1 MLSRQESI
9 KKASQPDVEW
19 DLVVVGGGI
28 TGAGVLLEAARRG
41 LKVLLL
47 EQQDYAWGTSSRSSK
62 MVHGGLRYLAQGD
75 FSLTRDS
82 LQEREA
88 LITALP
94 GLVQRQGFF
103 YLLGPKAP
111 PRFAVKL
118 LLRAYDWLA
127 GIKNHHYFSSGNLSL
142 ELPGLSQAMHNGA
155 YYYTD
160 AVTDDS
166 RLVLRLLGEAQ
177 SLGAVCVNYCKVSE
191 LQLQDGKV
199 VGVVAADGIDKTPLT
214 IKAASVV
221 NATGAWADRLRKQV
235 NTEQRV
241 RPQRG
246 SHILVSPKKLRVT
259 GALTLMHP
267 ADGRYHFIYPWAG
280 KTVIGTT
287 DIDHS
292 ADLDIEASIT
302 ESELDYLLQSA
313 NVAFPAV
320 KLTRDDVISTWAGV
334 RPIISSD
341 KARDPSKE
349 RRDHAVWSD
358 RGLITVSGGKLTTFR
373 LIAEDV
379 LRAVADV
386 VSEPLAKRCLAQ
398 TNQPLVTPVTVTPMD
413 LLSQGGELA
422 VEYLSRYG
430 NRAAE
435 LVANCHRLQRTD
447 ELIPISD
454 TPFSFADCRWVLQH
468 EQVQHLDDLLLR
480 RTGLGLLLPRGGEA
494 AFEELKTLCREE
506 LGWGEDVWMAELSR
520 YLDIVDRFY
529 SLPAFT
535 VDGER
540 NPGTAASA

>member
-1 MLSRQESI
+1 MLSRRESI
-9 KKASQPDVEW
+9 KKASQPEAAW

-41 LKVLLL
+41 LKALLL

-82 LQEREA
+82 LQERES

-94 GLVQRQGFF
+94 DLVQRQGFF

-127 GIKNHHYFSSGNLSL
+127 GIKNHHFFSSGSLAL
-142 ELPGLSQAMHNGA
+142 ELPGLNRNCHKGA

-160 AVTDDS
+160 AITDDS
-166 RLVLRLLGEAQ
+166 RLVLRLLSEAEA
-177 SLGAVCVNYCKVSE
+177 LGAVCLNYCKVNE
-191 LQLQDGKV
+191 LQLRDGKV
-199 VGVVAADGIDKTPLT
+199 VGVLATDGIDKAPLEFS
-214 IKAASVV
+214 AAAVV
-221 NATGAWADRLRKQV
+221 NATGAWADRLRNQV
-235 NTEQRV
+235 NAEQRV

-246 SHILVSPKKLRVT
+246 SHILVSTKKLRVT

-267 ADGRYHFIYPWAG
+267 DDGRYHFIYPWAG

-292 ADLDIEASIT
+292 TDLDVEASIT
-302 ESELDYLLQSA
+302 EPELNYLLRSA
-313 NVAFPAV
+313 NLAFPSA
-320 KLTRDDVISTWAGV
+320 KLTREDVISTWAGV

-349 RRDHAVWSD
+349 RRDHAVWTD
-358 RGLITVSGGKLTTFR
+358 KGLITVSGGKLTTFR

-379 LRAVADV
+379 LSAVASV
-386 VSEPLAKRCLAQ
+386 VPEPLAKRCVAEPE
-398 TNQPLVTPVTVTPMD
+398 QPWIAPVSTTPMD

-422 VEYLSRYG
+422 VEYLGRYG
-430 NRAAE
+430 DRAAE
-435 LVANCHRLQRTD
+435 LVKNCHWNNRSD

-454 TPFSFADCRWVLQH
+454 TRFSFADCRWVLQH

-480 RTGLGLLLPRGGEA
+480 RTNLGLLLPRGGEV
-494 AFEELKTLCREE
+494 AFEELKNLCREE
-506 LGWGEDVWMAELSR
+506 LSWGEDIWMAELSR
-520 YLDIVDRFY
+520 YMDIIDRFY
-529 SLPAFT
+529 SLPPLTA
-535 VDGER
+535 DGEK
-540 NPGTAASA
+540 NPGIAVNA